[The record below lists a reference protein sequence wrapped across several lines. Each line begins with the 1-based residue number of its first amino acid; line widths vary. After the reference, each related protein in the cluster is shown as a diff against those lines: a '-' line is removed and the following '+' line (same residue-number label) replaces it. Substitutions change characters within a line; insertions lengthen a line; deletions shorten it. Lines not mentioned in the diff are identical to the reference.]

1 MDFEKI
7 ASCANT
13 IDSAIRDNT
22 ALKSIIVDASTA
34 MMDDDSYETRQSIQE
49 FLDLPLGD
57 KKDIAIKKAFAAAMV
72 VAKERNIISDLPDSG
87 AEIGAIV
94 DEGWARAKTAYQVGI
109 GLLDSE
115 AAIDHIVDLGESR
128 LLAAIDLA
136 FDSGLVN
143 QVATEAIVKAAYAI
157 PGIGP
162 IIGPTAEACKPI
174 IQSTLKVVE
183 KPIKQVIKTGIHT
196 VATTAKSIAHNA
208 IDTVKSYASSV
219 FSKIS
224 SWF

>member
-13 IDSAIRDNT
+13 IDSAIRDNS
-22 ALKSIIVDASTA
+22 ALKSIIVDASAA

-72 VAKERNIISDLPDSG
+72 VGKERNILDLPDNG
-87 AEIGAIV
+87 AEIAAIV

-109 GLLDSE
+109 GLLDPE
-115 AAIDHIVDLGESR
+115 TAIDHIVDLEESR
-128 LLAAIDLA
+128 LVATIDLA

-143 QVATEAIVKAAYAI
+143 MVATEAIVAASYAI
-157 PGIGP
+157 PGIGS
-162 IIGPTAEACKPI
+162 IIGPAAEACKPI

-183 KPIKQVIKTGIHT
+183 KPIKQVIKSGIHT
-196 VATTAKSIAHNA
+196 VATTAKSIAHKA

-219 FSKIS
+219 VSKIS

>member
-13 IDSAIRDNT
+13 IDSAIRDNA

-34 MMDDDSYETRQSIQE
+34 MMDDDSYETRQNIQE

-87 AEIGAIV
+87 AEIAAIV

-109 GLLDSE
+109 GLLDPE
-115 AAIDHIVDLGESR
+115 TAIDHIVDLGESR
-128 LLAAIDLA
+128 LVATIDSA
-136 FDSGLVN
+136 FELVN
-143 QVATEAIVKAAYAI
+143 DAAAEALVAAAYTI
-157 PGIGP
+157 PGIGA
-162 IIGPTAEACKPI
+162 IIGPAAAVCMPI
-174 IQSTLKVVE
+174 IQSTLKNVE
-183 KPIKQVIKTGIHT
+183 KPIKQAIKTGIHT
-196 VATTAKSIAHNA
+196 VATTAKSIAHKA
-208 IDTVKSYASSV
+208 VDTVKSFASSIV
-219 FSKIS
+219 SSIF